1 MVKDFEER
9 WISLKEEIFND
20 PTLCL
25 DRARLVTESYQKTE
39 SLPTIIRVAKSF
51 EKCLKE
57 MMIHI
62 KPKELIVGN
71 LASKSAA
78 APIYP
83 EFGVTFIEKELDE
96 FEKRP
101 FDRFIVEEKI
111 KDELKDIISYWKGK
125 AREDKVNEIVSLTLP
140 KEIEDGWDFK
150 TLDLNQV
157 IYGGAK
163 REDGEAHVEAGHEK
177 PLKIGFVGII
187 KQAEE
192 ALNKLDFHDK
202 DAINKRLFLEAVIIC
217 QKAII
222 NFIKRFEGFA
232 KELADKEDDLKRK
245 KELEII
251 SSICGWIA
259 ENPPRT
265 FHEALQVNWFTHLF
279 LWIESNGHSQTIGRI
294 DQYLNPFY
302 MKDLGEGK
310 LTRDRAIELLG
321 CFFIKV
327 FEIKKIRP
335 WSHTQFVGG
344 RPTFQAITVGGQNS
358 EGEDVTNELSYLILE
373 TNAYLKL
380 PEPIVITRIHKR
392 TPEQFILKAIESLT
406 RHGGGLPS
414 FFGDEVIVSAQQE
427 IGIPLNQAREYAIV
441 ACSEPVIPGNT
452 LPHCG
457 GVTIINL
464 LKVLELAL
472 YGGRNPYNDTCL
484 CKNEKDLATFESF
497 DELYEAY
504 LEQLKYYMQ
513 YVPYCVSVI
522 AQAFKDLNPTPYTSS
537 LLDYRI
543 EIGSDATEGGGPN
556 FNYTEMNLVGPPNVA
571 NALAAIK
578 KVVFEDKLINGQ
590 ELKEALLKD
599 YKVPKGEIIRKI
611 LLDAPKY
618 GNDNDFVDSIAK
630 KVCRDFVQEIKK
642 HDPPWRGGYYGVTIQ
657 STTANVSLGEL
668 VGATPD
674 GRRAR
679 EALADNISPQAGTDT
694 KGITAMLKSVCKI
707 DHALF
712 LNGTILNVKIHPTAI
727 KGEGAMKLA
736 ALIRTFLNDFK
747 GWQVQFNIVN
757 AKMLKEAQKNP
768 EEYKDL
774 IVKVA
779 GYSAQYISLD
789 KKLQDQLIL
798 RTENVL

>member
-1 MVKDFEER
+1 MVKPFEDR
-9 WISLKEEIFND
+9 WISLKEEIFED

-25 DRARLVTESYQKTE
+25 DRARLVTESYQETE

-57 MMIHI
+57 MRIYI

-71 LASKSAA
+71 LSSKSMA
-78 APIYP
+78 APVYP
-83 EFGVTFIEKELDE
+83 EFGVTFIEEELDE

-101 FDRFIVEEKI
+101 FDRFIVEDKI
-111 KDELKDIISYWKGK
+111 KDELKDIISYWKGI
-125 AREDKVNEIVSLTLP
+125 AREDKVNELASLTLP
-140 KEIEDGWDFK
+140 EEIKKGWNFK
-150 TLDLNQV
+150 AFDLNQ
-157 IYGGAK
+157 IIHIGTK
-163 REDGEAHVEAGHEK
+163 RADGDAHVEAGHEK
-177 PLKIGFVGII
+177 PVKIGFVGIL
-187 KQAEE
+187 KEAEE
-192 ALNKLDFHDK
+192 ALKRLDFHDK

-222 NFIKRFEGFA
+222 VFIKRFEKLA
-232 KELADKEDDLKRK
+232 KELAEKEDDLKRK
-245 KELEII
+245 KELEAI

-265 FHEALQVNWFTHLF
+265 FHEALQITWFTQLF
-279 LWIESNGHSQTIGRI
+279 LWIETNGHAHAIGRM

-302 MKDLGEGK
+302 MKDLEEGV
-310 LTRDRAIELLG
+310 LTSERAIELLG

-327 FEIKKIRP
+327 CEIKKVRP
-335 WSHTQFVGG
+335 WSQTQFVGG
-344 RPTFQAITVGGQNS
+344 RPTFHAITIGGQNS
-358 EGEDVTNELSYLILE
+358 EGEDVTNELSYLFLE

-392 TPEQFILKAIESLT
+392 TPDQFMLKAIESLI
-406 RHGGGLPS
+406 RHQGGLPS
-414 FFGDEVIVSAQQE
+414 FFGDEVIISAQQE
-427 IGIPLNQAREYAIV
+427 VGIPLHQAREYAIV

-457 GVTIINL
+457 GLTYINH

-472 YGGRNPYNDTCL
+472 YGGKNPNNDTCL
-484 CKNEKDLATFESF
+484 CKNKKDLATFESF
-497 DELYEAY
+497 NELYEAY
-504 LEQLKYYMQ
+504 IKQLAYYMN
-513 YVPYCVSVI
+513 YVPYCASVI

-537 LLDYRI
+537 LLDHRI

-556 FNYTEMNLVGPPNVA
+556 FNYTEMNLVGTPNVA

-578 KVVFEDKLINGQ
+578 KVVFEDKLITGQ
-590 ELKEALLKD
+590 ELQEALLKD
-599 YKVPKGEIIRKI
+599 FKVPKGEIIRKI

-618 GNDNDFVDSIAK
+618 GNDNDFVDSIMK

-642 HDPPWRGGYYGVTIQ
+642 HDPPWRGGYYGVSIQ
-657 STTANVSLGEL
+657 TTTANVSQGAL

-694 KGITAMLKSVCKI
+694 KGITAMLKSVGKV

-712 LNGTILNVKIHPTAI
+712 LNGNILNAKIHPTAI
-727 KGEGAMKLA
+727 KGEGAMKIA

-747 GWQVQFNIVN
+747 GWQIQFNIVN
-757 AKMLKEAQKNP
+757 AKILKEAQKNP
-768 EEYKDL
+768 EAYKDL

-789 KKLQDQLIL
+789 KKLQDQLLL
-798 RTENVL
+798 RTENVF